1 MFNSNYSHS
10 VDNKGRFIMPSKYRD
25 MLDGRCMVTKGMDN
39 HCLYIYTLSEWAD
52 FEARLL
58 ALPNSKPEIRSLQ
71 RYFLSEAEMV
81 EIDKQ
86 GRCLVSQQLRE
97 YAGISS
103 SIKLLGMGNKIEL
116 WSSENLAEFEN
127 ETTVDVADVAGNIDL
142 VI

>member
-10 VDNKGRFIMPSKYRD
+10 VDDKGRFIMPAKYRD
-25 MLDGRCMVTKGMDN
+25 LLDGRCMVTKGMDN
-39 HCLYIYTLSEWAD
+39 RCLYIYTLSEWAD

-58 ALPNSKPEIRSLQ
+58 ALPNSKPEIRALQ

-86 GRCLVSQQLRE
+86 GRCLISQQLRE
-97 YAGISS
+97 YAGINS
-103 SIKLLGMGNKIEL
+103 SIKLLGMGNKVEL
-116 WSSENLAEFEN
+116 WSSENLAEFESK
-127 ETTVDVADVAGNIDL
+127 TTVDVADVAGNIDF